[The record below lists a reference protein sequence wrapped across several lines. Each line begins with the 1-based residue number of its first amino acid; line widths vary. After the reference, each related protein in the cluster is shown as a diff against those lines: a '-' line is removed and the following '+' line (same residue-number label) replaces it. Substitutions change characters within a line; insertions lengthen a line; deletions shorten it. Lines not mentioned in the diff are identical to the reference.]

1 MTEPSTAPA
10 PPYPTDFLGASPE
23 ELARRDPSRTAAEWA
38 EAQAHTRAVW
48 EAPAAPP
55 PVVDR
60 EEDVP
65 AFATEGEEADFW
77 EEHQMGPDLE
87 RRYRSRRPPAPPKQP
102 APTSLRLEA
111 DTVRRLRALAA
122 KKGTKYQ
129 TLLKQF
135 VVERLYEEERRE
147 GLLAPV
153 APEGAPAA
161 AQAG

>member
-10 PPYPTDFLGASPE
+10 PPYPTDFLDASPE

-65 AFATEGEEADFW
+65 ALATEGEEADFW
-77 EEHQMGPDLE
+77 EEHQMGPELE

-111 DTVRRLRALAA
+111 DTVAPPARP
-122 KKGTKYQ
+122 GG
-129 TLLKQF
+129 
-135 VVERLYEEERRE
+135 EEGHEV
-147 GLLAPV
+147 PD
-153 APEGAPAA
+153 A
-161 AQAG
+161 AQAVRGRAAVRGGAPRGPPGAGGP